1 MGKRVM
7 TAIVGLLA
15 VTAVAAQ
22 QPPGPGYAP
31 LFNGRDFTG
40 WDITPDRGAWAAE
53 AGEMRCMGKPGTP
66 YLIRTVKEYENFEFT
81 AEFNVSKN
89 CNTGIFFHVF
99 DGCGR
104 ESRIGFEAQILDD
117 AGMPPNRTSTGSIYD
132 VVAPKENAMKP
143 AGEWNLYRVLFDW
156 PRCRIWLNDRL
167 VQDEDFSAN
176 PILKYRMRTGVIGLS
191 NHGFPVAYRNLWI
204 KELPDMER
212 WTDLY
217 HGRDLAGWKT
227 VGNADWKIE
236 EGLLVAT
243 GGDGWL
249 VSEREFEK
257 FHFQA
262 IVDNDTLQAHG
273 GCFSYRFR
281 SPEAPGYSADF
292 YDYPEAVRL
301 TAQYGKNIPETVIPP
316 WKYPMLLYQI
326 ISADRESEV
335 RVGGYITAKNTLLG
349 KARPGH
355 IAIHHTPED
364 GDLRIRMLRIKDLE
378 GKGL

>member
-1 MGKRVM
+1 MKTLCMYACV
-7 TAIVGLLA
+7 AYLA
-15 VTAVAAQ
+15 LGGHALAE
-22 QPPGPGYAP
+22 PPGPGFVP

-40 WDITPDRGAWAAE
+40 WFILPDRGAWVAE
-53 AGEMRCMGKPGTP
+53 AGEIHCLGKPGMP
-66 YLIRTVKEYENFEFT
+66 YLIRTVKEYENFEFI

-89 CNTGIFFHVF
+89 CNTGIFFHVLSA
-99 DGCGR
+99 GR
-104 ESRIGFEAQILDD
+104 ESRLGFEAQILDD
-117 AGMPPNRTSTGSIYD
+117 AGTPPNRTSTGSIYD
-132 VVAPKENAMKP
+132 VVAPKENAMRP
-143 AGEWNLYRVLFDW
+143 AGEWNRYRVLFDW

-167 VQDEDFSAN
+167 VQDTDFSAD
-176 PILKYRMRTGVIGLS
+176 PILKYRLRQGVIGLS
-191 NHGFPVAYRNLWI
+191 NHGFPVSYRNIWI
-204 KELPDMER
+204 KELPDSER
-212 WTDLY
+212 WTVLFN
-217 HGRDLAGWKT
+217 GRDLSGWRT
-227 VGNADWKIE
+227 IGNTDWKVAGGAI
-236 EGLLVAT
+236 VAT
-243 GGDGWL
+243 KGDGWL
-249 VSEREFEK
+249 VSEREFER

-262 IVDNDTLQAHG
+262 LAENDTLQARG
-273 GCFSYRFR
+273 GCFFYRFR
-281 SPEAPGYSADF
+281 SPEDPGYSADF

-364 GDLRIRMLRIKDLE
+364 GVLRIRMLRIKDLE